1 MNTVNIIGKL
11 NAIGDKE
18 DGKQYFGVKV
28 TVTRINDATEEIESE
43 DQYISCVA
51 TGRFLN
57 TLDTVK
63 VGHELAVE
71 GSLANQE
78 TGALIVKVNDLILL

>member
-43 DQYISCVA
+43 DQYISCVE
-51 TGRFLN
+51 RV
-57 TLDTVK
+57 D
-63 VGHELAVE
+63 
-71 GSLANQE
+71 S
-78 TGALIVKVNDLILL
+78 